1 LTLANT
7 GKTCS
12 LEGEAMR
19 FSQLTLAKKLFIA
32 FSCCALMTLLVGGLG
47 LLGAEH
53 LGRQLTLV
61 FNDLGKISQLSTIQK
76 NAIEQNRD
84 LYRLLSTSGFGSDPK
99 VRETIVADIAANRSA
114 MEAFVADSD
123 GSNLIDVEKRT
134 GAVQLGEALPA
145 YLSSAQTLEGHLDR
159 SDLFAAR
166 TQMANDTF
174 PKYEQVMAAL
184 KVLTD
189 HNATSSASSVAA
201 AKDGLQSL
209 KWELGGA
216 VIAAIVLALAF
227 GLLISRLISVPL
239 RRAVQSAQR
248 IAAGD
253 LTHRLYGEGF
263 DEVGQLLAALASMQD
278 SLHGTLQAIGSA
290 SGQLTAA
297 ADSLSQETDKSTAA
311 LTRQREEV
319 QQAATAVTQMTTAVE
334 EVAQN
339 SASTLKAST
348 SAREQSDRG
357 LGQARESMM
366 TINSMAEVV
375 AVSTDKVNGLAEHIR
390 VIGDVLEVIRGIAK
404 QTNLL
409 ALNAA
414 IEAAR
419 AGEQGRGFA
428 VVADEVRALA
438 HRTQNSTG
446 EIETMIVAIQLR
458 AEEAVSAIAQS
469 ASLAK
474 ISQQST
480 AEAGGALEKIAE
492 SVAAIND
499 QNAVIASAAEEQT
512 EVAREVDRNLLNIHS
527 ATIKAAESAAGI
539 HRSSEDLKRLAGQL
553 NRMVGQFRF

>member
-1 LTLANT
+1 
-7 GKTCS
+7 
-12 LEGEAMR
+12 MR
-19 FSQLTLAKKLFIA
+19 FSQMTLAKKLFIA

-53 LGRQLTLV
+53 LGRQLNLV

-76 NAIEQNRD
+76 NAIEHNRD
-84 LYRLLSTSGFGSDPK
+84 LYRLVSTSGFGSDPK

-123 GSNLIDVEKRT
+123 GSTLIDVEKRL

-201 AKDGLQSL
+201 AKEGLQSL

-253 LTHRLYGEGF
+253 LTHRLYGKGF

-290 SGQLTAA
+290 SGQLTEA

-348 SAREQSDRG
+348 CAREQSDRG

-390 VIGDVLEVIRGIAK
+390 IIGDVLEVIRGIAK

-458 AEEAVSAIAQS
+458 AEEAVSAMAQS

-527 ATIKAAESAAGI
+527 ATLKAAESAAGI